1 MNNEEMIRDLMICY
15 GMSRPV
21 AMEKLK
27 LDKWRDKEKANREI
41 REMWKKRWK
50 NEKKR
55 WKDKND

>member
-1 MNNEEMIRDLMICY
+1 MNNEEMIRDLMVCY

-41 REMWKKRWK
+41 REMWEKRWK
-50 NEKKR
+50 NKK
-55 WKDKND
+55 